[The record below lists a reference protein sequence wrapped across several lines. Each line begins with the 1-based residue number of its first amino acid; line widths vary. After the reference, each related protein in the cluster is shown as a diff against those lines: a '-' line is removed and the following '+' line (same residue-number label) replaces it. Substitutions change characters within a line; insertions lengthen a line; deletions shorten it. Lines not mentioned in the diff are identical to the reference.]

1 MMFRVSFLEEGA
13 ALKVAFNDEQ
23 LKEAVSLQEE
33 KSDVRVGFGT
43 AEVVDVGKK
52 IPPYDGD
59 YDVVPSMVSQT
70 LDTSGK
76 RMSGDVIVQEIPF
89 TETGNL
95 GGGYTAIIGGI

>member
-1 MMFRVSFLEEGA
+1 MFHVSFLDESEPIRVS
-13 ALKVAFNDEQ
+13 LDDEQ
-23 LKEAVSLQEE
+23 LEEVVSLQEE
-33 KSDVRVGFGT
+33 KSEIQVGFGT

-52 IPPYDGD
+52 IPPYDGE
-59 YDVVPSMVSQT
+59 YDVTPGLVSQV

-76 RMSGDVIVQEIPF
+76 RMSGDITVQEIPF